1 MPQRQNGTTYIKGSY
16 KALVTRQFKDNLF
29 NALKGEADPNNEREK
44 IVVPEG
50 FTVKNG
56 VVSGSPT
63 VTRID
68 PLEPLEAMAEALAD
82 VIDRYV
88 TERIFVE
95 IVGYGVE
102 DAEGVKITVEP
113 GSNMAK
119 KLRYVDDNA

>member
-16 KALVTRQFKDNLF
+16 KELVTRQFKDNLF

>member
-1 MPQRQNGTTYIKGSY
+1 MPQRPGGTTYIKDSY
-16 KALVTRQFKDNLF
+16 KELVTRQFKDNLF
-29 NALKGEADPNNEREK
+29 NALKGDADPDNEREK

-50 FTVKNG
+50 FTVQNG

-63 VTRID
+63 ITRID

-88 TERIFVE
+88 TERIKVE

-102 DAEGVKITVEP
+102 DAQGMKITVEP
-113 GSNMAK
+113 GTNMAR
-119 KLRYVDDNA
+119 KLKYVADDQ

>member
-1 MPQRQNGTTYIKGSY
+1 MPQRQNGTTYIKDSY
-16 KALVTRQFKDNLF
+16 KALVTEQFKENQF
-29 NALKGEADPNNEREK
+29 NALKGEADPDNEREK
-44 IVVPEG
+44 IEVPEG
-50 FTVKNG
+50 FTVVDG
-56 VVSGSPT
+56 VVTGSPT

-68 PLEPLEAMAEALAD
+68 PLEPLEMMAAALAD

-102 DAEGVKITVEP
+102 DSQGMKITVEP
-113 GSNMAK
+113 GSTMAR